1 MHYIKTRSRFH
12 KADAALLL
20 ATVSLISTITLSIFS
35 LADGI
40 ELITPLWITGVVIT
54 GIGLLSC
61 WFWRPA
67 YQSVTE
73 MVRDSC
79 GVWAVPLG
87 FALVQQDWR
96 EVMAFAALVIVAFRI
111 SRWLKRRQASLATGT
126 RGRIL
131 E

>member
-73 MVRDSC
+73 TVRDSC
-79 GVWAVPLG
+79 GVWAIAVV

-96 EVMAFAALVIVAFRI
+96 EAVTFATLVVVAFGI
-111 SRWLKRRQASLATGT
+111 SRWLKRRQASFATGT
-126 RGRIL
+126 RGSIP